1 MACRWILK
9 IMLVAFLLLPAF
21 TFSQE
26 TKGTAKAP
34 TGDTKPAAQA
44 DDIVFKV
51 ADDQLEMKA
60 SGTWKKVTPKSN
72 IVEVEFAIAKQGS
85 DETDGRMTIM
95 SSGGTVDANIDRWK
109 GQFKNTDDDKV
120 KVEKKTVNKLD
131 VHVVDITG
139 TYMDS
144 MGGPAGPKTDRD
156 NYRMLAAIVETND
169 NGLYFIKFYGPAE
182 TVTKNEPHFRTLIDS
197 IKETK

>member
-1 MACRWILK
+1 MNRRNFLSSAF
-9 IMLVAFLLLPAF
+9 VALFLIP
-21 TFSQE
+21 TFAVGQE
-26 TKGTAKAP
+26 TKSSDAKVE
-34 TGDTKPAAQA
+34 
-44 DDIVFKV
+44 DIVFKV
-51 ADDQLEMKA
+51 ADDQIEMKA

-95 SSGGTVDANIDRWK
+95 SSGGTVEANIDRWK

-120 KVEKKTVNKLD
+120 KVKKKTVNNLD

-156 NYRMLAAIVETND
+156 NYRMLAAIVETKD

-182 TVTKNEPHFRTLIDS
+182 TVGKNEPHFRSLIDS
-197 IKETK
+197 VKETK